1 MAKIFNIDLTEDE
14 CLDFAYEAA
23 ADNDLKKSL
32 FYVHKTL
39 ELNPDNIEAN
49 FYLASIYSD
58 LSAFAFSNDVI
69 FKTLPKIKDKTE
81 LDRFYIL
88 LGANFSTLGDFDLA
102 THYATQIDFD
112 SELMAELG
120 EAFDI
125 EVVENQPRFYLAY
138 PKGEEYYAERLER
151 ARDLLN
157 EKEVGQALEI
167 LEEFKEGTPYKDK
180 ADHLKLLCF
189 MLRDDFDSIIYFA
202 EDMLKTSKNKIPI
215 KCMLIT
221 ALMFEGK
228 TKEANEKLDEL
239 LAEEQIE
246 VEDLSVV
253 LPLMVNMKRHDKVVE
268 YCLKFNGKHQYHP
281 STLMWLSQGYY
292 NLGQKDMAL
301 KVMKEVYEIYR
312 DYLPA
317 QYYIN
322 YYKSGIPEV
331 EYSLGLP
338 LMEYFNRQ
346 TRIKNFLLSKTCD
359 AKNAYLYDKEI
370 NDVIRWSFKEG
381 NVTIVLAL
389 IIKLGEFYQKDMDEL
404 FYDIMHSD
412 KIVFQEIVEIVKIYL
427 LNKSELDFS
436 LCVNGVLKEIYAA
449 FPVQVKYLP
458 PNALTALANAIT
470 DIIYE
475 FDDSNERLEKLIKV
489 LNEHLKIEDDRA
501 GIGLASYDK
510 LKKMKSLKTMVGT
523 FLVAV
528 GEDKNEIFERLDL
541 NKVSFAKYMKTIFG
555 DKKNGKQQ

>member
-1 MAKIFNIDLTEDE
+1 
-14 CLDFAYEAA
+14 
-23 ADNDLKKSL
+23 
-32 FYVHKTL
+32 
-39 ELNPDNIEAN
+39 
-49 FYLASIYSD
+49 
-58 LSAFAFSNDVI
+58 
-69 FKTLPKIKDKTE
+69 
-81 LDRFYIL
+81 
-88 LGANFSTLGDFDLA
+88 
-102 THYATQIDFD
+102 
-112 SELMAELG
+112 MAELG

-125 EVVENQPRFYLAY
+125 EVVENKPRFYLAY

-151 ARDLLN
+151 AKDLLN

-167 LEEFKEGTPYKDK
+167 LEEFKDGTPYKDK

-189 MLRDDFDSIIYFA
+189 MLRDDFDSIIYYGN
-202 EDMLKTSKNKIPI
+202 EMLKTSKNKIPI

-221 ALMFEGK
+221 ALMFESK

-239 LAEEQIE
+239 LGEENIG
-246 VEDLSVV
+246 VDDLGVV

-292 NLGQKDMAL
+292 NLGQKEKAL
-301 KVMKEVYEIYR
+301 EVMKEVYEIYR

-317 QYYIN
+317 RYYIN
-322 YYKSGIPEV
+322 YYKTGISEV

-346 TRIKNFLLSKTCD
+346 SQIKNFLLSKTEE
-359 AKNAYLYDKEI
+359 AKKAYLYDKEI
-370 NDVIRWSFKEG
+370 NDIIRWSFKEG

-412 KIVFQEIVEIVKIYL
+412 KIVFQEVVEIVRIYL
-427 LNKSELDFS
+427 LNKPELTFS
-436 LCVNGVLKEIYAA
+436 LCVNGRLKEIYAA
-449 FPVQVKYLP
+449 FPNEVKYLP
-458 PNALTALANAIT
+458 SNVLSALANTIAE
-470 DIIYE
+470 IIFE
-475 FDDSNERLEKLIKV
+475 FDESNEMLEKLIKL
-489 LNEHLKIEDDRA
+489 LNAYLKFEDSKT

-510 LKKMKSLKTMVGT
+510 LKKMKSLKTMVGV
-523 FLVAV
+523 FLVAL

-541 NKVSFAKYMKTIFG
+541 NKVSFSKYMKTIFG
-555 DKKNGKQQ
+555 DKKNDKQ

>member
-1 MAKIFNIDLTEDE
+1 MAKIYSIDLTEDE
-14 CLDFAYEAA
+14 CLDFAYDAA
-23 ADNDLKKSL
+23 SDNDLKKSL
-32 FYVHKTL
+32 FYVHKAL

-69 FKTLPKIKDKTE
+69 FKTLPKIKDKSE

-102 THYATQIDFD
+102 THYATKIDFD
-112 SELMAELG
+112 SEFMAELG

-125 EVVENQPRFYLAY
+125 EVVENKPRFYLAY

-151 ARDLLN
+151 AKDLLN

-167 LEEFKEGTPYKDK
+167 LEEFKDGTPYKDK

-189 MLRDDFDSIIYFA
+189 MLRDDFDSIIYYGN
-202 EDMLKTSKNKIPI
+202 EMLKTSKNKIPI

-221 ALMFEGK
+221 ALMFESK

-239 LAEEQIE
+239 LGEENIG
-246 VEDLSVV
+246 VDDLGVV

-292 NLGQKDMAL
+292 NLGQKEKAL
-301 KVMKEVYEIYR
+301 EVMKEVYEIYR

-317 QYYIN
+317 RYYIN
-322 YYKSGIPEV
+322 YYKTGISEV

-346 TRIKNFLLSKTCD
+346 SQIKIFLLSKTEE
-359 AKNAYLYDKEI
+359 AKKAYLYDKEI
-370 NDVIRWSFKEG
+370 NDIIRWSFKEG

-412 KIVFQEIVEIVKIYL
+412 KIVFQEVVEIVRIYL
-427 LNKSELDFS
+427 LNKPELTFS
-436 LCVNGVLKEIYAA
+436 LCVNGRLKEIYAA
-449 FPVQVKYLP
+449 FPNEVKYLP
-458 PNALTALANAIT
+458 SNVLSALANTIAE
-470 DIIYE
+470 IIFE
-475 FDDSNERLEKLIKV
+475 FDESNEMLEKLIKL
-489 LNEHLKIEDDRA
+489 LNVYLKFEDSKT
-501 GIGLASYDK
+501 GIGLAGYDK
-510 LKKMKSLKTMVGT
+510 LKKMKSLKTMVGV
-523 FLVAV
+523 FLVAL

-541 NKVSFAKYMKTIFG
+541 NKVSFSKYMKTIFG
-555 DKKNGKQQ
+555 DKKNDKQ